1 LLIAGTSLLKL
12 DPMRIAVHGVQWIKD
27 IVPVSGLKPN
37 DIRRADVKK
46 WKLLQT
52 SRVAAGGVS
61 ETGA

>member
-27 IVPVSGLKPN
+27 IVPMPGWQPN
-37 DIRRADVKK
+37 DIRRVNLKK

-52 SRVAAGGVS
+52 SRVTSGGVS

>member
-1 LLIAGTSLLKL
+1 
-12 DPMRIAVHGVQWIKD
+12 MRIAVHGVQWIKD